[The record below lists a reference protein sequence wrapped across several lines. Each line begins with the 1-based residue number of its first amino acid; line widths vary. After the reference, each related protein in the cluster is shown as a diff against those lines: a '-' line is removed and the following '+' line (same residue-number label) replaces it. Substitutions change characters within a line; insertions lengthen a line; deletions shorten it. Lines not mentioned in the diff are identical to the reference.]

1 MADESVIDR
10 SADDD
15 EIGKPLEMVA
25 GRTCAEPALC
35 RETFHQY
42 RGHLSCIQT

>member
-10 SADDD
+10 SADDA
-15 EIGKPLEMVA
+15 EIGKPLEKVA

-35 RETFHQY
+35 RESFQQY
-42 RGHLSCIQT
+42 RGRLSCVQT